1 MISPA
6 FNSNSGGG
14 LTITYEF
21 PGLCS
26 MSATKNKARKNC
38 SIPRKWLVYFRCKV
52 SSVFSTQTL
61 KNTQQFGKKSLLF
74 ASKLNF
80 IFDWQSISLIIPL
93 IMWPPL
99 LKHYPAD
106 TFCILRWGQ
115 IVANLIFALRVELF
129 LGRIL
134 KNLLSVSLFT
144 SLNSPWRRLFSFH
157 INFFLVQ
164 YYSFF
169 LAIF

>member
-26 MSATKNKARKNC
+26 MSATKNEARKYC

-52 SSVFSTQTL
+52 SSVFSTETL
-61 KNTQQFGKKSLLF
+61 KNTQHYLGKNLCCLL
-74 ASKLNF
+74 KINF
-80 IFDWQSISLIIPL
+80 IFDWQGGISLIIPL
-93 IMWPPL
+93 IMWPRL

-106 TFCILRWGQ
+106 TLCILLVRTNCGKFNIRFKGRAVPWNNIEESLKCLTLHKFKQ
-115 IVANLIFALRVELF
+115 F
-129 LGRIL
+129 L
-134 KNLLSVSLFT
+134 KK
-144 SLNSPWRRLFSFH
+144 
-157 INFFLVQ
+157 
-164 YYSFF
+164 
-169 LAIF
+169 AIFISN